1 MAVNEKIIQEIEIK
15 TENDPSIRKFLID
28 LLRYEMGSPGWFTKE
43 YRQRIENAV
52 KEEEKNAL

>member
-1 MAVNEKIIQEIEIK
+1 MAVNEKIIQEIEKK
-15 TENDPSIRKFLID
+15 TENNPSIRTFLVD

-43 YRQRIENAV
+43 YRKRIEDAV